1 MPLWHIAGT
10 EDISILQDKKK
21 KTSAFHNL
29 EKNTNITED
38 YFTKIQTVWYRKIKL
53 KSSMG

>member
-21 KTSAFHNL
+21 KPSAFHNL

-53 KSSMG
+53 NSNMG